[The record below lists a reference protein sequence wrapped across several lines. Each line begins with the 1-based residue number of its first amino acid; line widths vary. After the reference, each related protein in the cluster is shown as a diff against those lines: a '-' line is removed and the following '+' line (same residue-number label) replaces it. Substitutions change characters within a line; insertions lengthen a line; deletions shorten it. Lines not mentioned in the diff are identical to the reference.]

1 MLGAGTEVVGR
12 LFGPVYLFCVGGMH
26 TYNGK
31 KEDLSGK
38 CNVQY
43 MYSYENY
50 GVGESCFDSNGN
62 AGFLQ
67 GLWPG

>member
-1 MLGAGTEVVGR
+1 
-12 LFGPVYLFCVGGMH
+12 MH